1 MSGRAAHATII
12 DQSDS
17 STSVDGQPEDGR
29 VGSGESALSEHETET
44 VPARIVAFANQKGGV
59 GKTTTAVSTAVLL
72 ARQGYRVLLVDI
84 DPQGN
89 ATSSLGVE
97 KQDLLYTGYDVLV
110 DQVRVGQAVAVTDR
124 RNLDLVPATAALAGA
139 EVELVDVPDRER
151 RLATSLAPVRDR
163 YHVVLIDCPPS
174 LGMLTV
180 NALTAATD
188 VIVPIQCEFL
198 ALEGVS
204 QLVTTIDLVK
214 RQLNPGLDVLGVL
227 MTMFD
232 ARTRLSAHV
241 VEEVRRYFPDRIF
254 QTVIP
259 RSIRLAEAPSYGQS
273 IVEYDPNSRGGVA
286 YREMTTEFIARLGLP
301 ARAGGASAN
310 GSGSRS
316 IGSSLPQA
324 PSAPVENGSETGARR
339 VPPVALAV
347 ESPQ

>member
-1 MSGRAAHATII
+1 MSGQAAHATII

-17 STSVDGQPEDGR
+17 SSSADGRPGSGR
-29 VGSGESALSEHETET
+29 VGSGEAALSEHETEM

-97 KQDLLYTGYDVLV
+97 KQDLFFSGYDVLV
-110 DQVRVGQAVAVTDR
+110 GQISIGQAVAVTDR

-139 EVELVDVPDRER
+139 EVELVEVPARER
-151 RLATSLAPVRDR
+151 RLASALAPVRSR
-163 YHVVLIDCPPS
+163 YHVILIDCPPS

-188 VIVPIQCEFL
+188 VVVPIQCEFL

-241 VEEVRRYFPDRIF
+241 VEEVRRYFPERIF

-273 IVEYDPNSRGGVA
+273 IVEYDPHSRGGIA
-286 YREMTTEFIARLGLP
+286 YREMTNELISRLGLASP
-301 ARAGGASAN
+301 EGGASPNGVGLKSTVNTSTQGHVAPIEN
-310 GSGSRS
+310 GSGSGAHS
-316 IGSSLPQA
+316 MP
-324 PSAPVENGSETGARR
+324 PAPVA
-339 VPPVALAV
+339 AD
-347 ESPQ
+347 SPQ

>member
-1 MSGRAAHATII
+1 MHARPERGR
-12 DQSDS
+12 D
-17 STSVDGQPEDGR
+17 
-29 VGSGESALSEHETET
+29 GSGEAALSEQRTEMT
-44 VPARIVAFANQKGGV
+44 PARIVAFANQKGGV

-89 ATSSLGVE
+89 ATSSLGVD
-97 KQDLLYTGYDVLV
+97 KHDLLYSGYDVLV
-110 DQVRVGQAVAVTDR
+110 NQISVGQAVAVTDR

-139 EVELVDVPDRER
+139 EVELVDVELRER
-151 RLATSLAPVRDR
+151 RLATALASVLNR
-163 YHVVLIDCPPS
+163 YQVVLIDCPPS

-188 VIVPIQCEFL
+188 VVVPIQCEFL

-214 RQLNPGLDVLGVL
+214 QGLNPRLDVLGVL

-241 VEEVRRYFPDRIF
+241 VEEVRRYFPERIF
-254 QTVIP
+254 ETVIP

-286 YREMTTEFIARLGLP
+286 YKAMTAELIARLGLSVP
-301 ARAGGASAN
+301 LGSVYVNGASATV
-310 GSGSRS
+310 GATLAADRTAVPAA
-316 IGSSLPQA
+316 LPA
-324 PSAPVENGSETGARR
+324 PS
-339 VPPVALAV
+339 
-347 ESPQ
+347 